1 MIIELL
7 KLSAIAFKSYMPE
20 MKLKNQN
27 LLHNFK
33 SSVKSLEAK
42 MSIIERLDECLSN
55 AGLALPL
62 STTHSYTTIKHD
74 IKKVKY
80 SNLEKIFSI
89 CFCYFV
95 HFATID
101 ST

>member
-27 LLHNFK
+27 LLYNFK

-74 IKKVKY
+74 IKKVIY
-80 SNLEKIFSI
+80 
-89 CFCYFV
+89 
-95 HFATID
+95 
-101 ST
+101 